1 MNTMTRY
8 ADEIDQAAANADAEI
23 KAIVATFTN
32 RKRAKRSDECV
43 RCGDDIPE
51 VRQIATGGTDHCIDC
66 QSVQERKR

>member
-43 RCGDDIPE
+43 SCGDDIPE
-51 VRQIATGGTDHCIDC
+51 VRQIATGGTDRCIDC
-66 QSVQERKR
+66 QSEQERKR

>member
-23 KAIVATFTN
+23 KAIVATFTD
-32 RKRAKRSDECV
+32 RKRVKRSDECV
-43 RCGDDIPE
+43 SCGDGIPE

-66 QSVQERKR
+66 RREQERKR